1 MKKLAVLGVLLGVL
15 FGFAASA
22 KAEGIEAGTQL
33 VSGYLGG
40 SAPLQDAGLDDLY
53 YRDGGVYIFHLNDLD
68 WGDAGVTFGASYLYF
83 LNDYFGLGGEISGT
97 VFGEAEYDTYSP
109 FGHST
114 FKSSMSTFNAMAVG
128 RVNVNP
134 QSRVRVYFPFG
145 LGLTSA
151 KGEIK
156 LDSPMGND
164 STDGTTTSI
173 GYFIGAG
180 IETDLGESN
189 WVLGGEI
196 RYQGFQFDT
205 AKYDMDGIS
214 GKENYSYLSFMAK
227 VGYKF

>member
-1 MKKLAVLGVLLGVL
+1 MKRLAVLGVLLGVL

-22 KAEGIEAGTQL
+22 QAEGITAGTQL
-33 VSGYLGG
+33 VNGYLGG
-40 SAPLQDAGLDDLY
+40 AAPLQDAGLGDVY
-53 YRDGGVYIFHLNDLD
+53 YHDGAYTFRINDLD

-83 LNDYFGLGGEISGT
+83 LNDYFGLGGEVSGS
-97 VFGEAEYDTYSP
+97 VFGEAEYDTYSVA
-109 FGHST
+109 GHST
-114 FKSSMSTFNAMAVG
+114 IKSSMNTVNAMAVG

-151 KGEIK
+151 KGKIK
-156 LDSPMGND
+156 LDTPMGDD
-164 STDGTTTSI
+164 STDGTTTSF
-173 GYFIGAG
+173 GYFVGAG
-180 IETDLGESN
+180 VEADLGQSN

-205 AKYDMDGIS
+205 AKYDIDGIS
-214 GKENYSYLSFMAK
+214 GKEDYSYLSFMAK

>member
-1 MKKLAVLGVLLGVL
+1 MKRLAVLGVVLGVL

-33 VSGYLGG
+33 VNGYLGG
-40 SAPLQDAGLDDLY
+40 AAPLQDAGLGDVY
-53 YRDGGVYIFHLNDLD
+53 YHDGAYTFRVNDLD

-83 LNDYFGLGGEISGT
+83 LNDYFGLGGEVSGS
-97 VFGEAEYDTYSP
+97 VFGEAEYDTYSVA
-109 FGHST
+109 GHST
-114 FKSSMSTFNAMAVG
+114 IKSSMNTVNAMAVG

-151 KGEIK
+151 KGKIK
-156 LDSPMGND
+156 LDTPMGDD
-164 STDGTTTSI
+164 STDGTTTSF
-173 GYFIGAG
+173 GYFVGAG
-180 IETDLGESN
+180 VEADLGQSN

-205 AKYDMDGIS
+205 AKYDIDGIS
-214 GKENYSYLSFMAK
+214 GKEDYSYLSFMAK

>member
-1 MKKLAVLGVLLGVL
+1 MKRLAVLGVLLGVL

-22 KAEGIEAGTQL
+22 KAEGITAGTQL
-33 VSGYLGG
+33 VNGYLGG
-40 SAPLQDAGLDDLY
+40 AAPLQDAGLGDVY
-53 YRDGGVYIFHLNDLD
+53 YHDGAYTFRVNDLD

-83 LNDYFGLGGEISGT
+83 LNDYFGLGGEVSGS
-97 VFGEAEYDTYSP
+97 VFGEAEYDTYSRA
-109 FGHST
+109 GHST
-114 FKSSMSTFNAMAVG
+114 IKSSMTTFNAMAVG

-156 LDSPMGND
+156 LDTPMGDD
-164 STDGTTTSI
+164 STDGTTTSF

-180 IETDLGESN
+180 VEADLGQSN

-205 AKYDMDGIS
+205 AKYDIDGIS
-214 GKENYSYLSFMAK
+214 GKEDYSYLSFMAK

>member
-1 MKKLAVLGVLLGVL
+1 MKRLAVLGVVLGVL

-22 KAEGIEAGTQL
+22 KAEGITAGTQL
-33 VSGYLGG
+33 VNGYLGG
-40 SAPLQDAGLDDLY
+40 AAPLQDAGLGDVY
-53 YRDGGVYIFHLNDLD
+53 YHDGAYTFRVNDLD

-83 LNDYFGLGGEISGT
+83 LNDYFGLGGEVSGS
-97 VFGEAEYDTYSP
+97 VFGEAEYDTYSVA
-109 FGHST
+109 GHST
-114 FKSSMSTFNAMAVG
+114 IKSSMNTFNAMAVG

-156 LDSPMGND
+156 LDTPAGDD
-164 STDGTTTSI
+164 STDGTTTSF
-173 GYFIGAG
+173 GYFVGAG
-180 IETDLGESN
+180 VEADLGQSN

-205 AKYDMDGIS
+205 AKYDIDGVS